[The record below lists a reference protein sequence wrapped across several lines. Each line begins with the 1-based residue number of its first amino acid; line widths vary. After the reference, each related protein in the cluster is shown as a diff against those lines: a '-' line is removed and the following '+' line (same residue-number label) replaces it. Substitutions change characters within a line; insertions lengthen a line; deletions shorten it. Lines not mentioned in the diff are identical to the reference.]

1 LPKLNEIMTQR
12 VFTASPSSS
21 IAEAAD
27 EMVKG
32 RFGSAIIMEGSWISG
47 IFTERDALRAAAAGA
62 DPSTTSIADWM
73 TKDPVTVTADTDSEE
88 AGELMV
94 THGFRH
100 LPVVDGK
107 EVIGIVSLRDILSVK
122 VRRAPES
129 S

>member
-1 LPKLNEIMTQR
+1 MPKLNEIMTER
-12 VFTASPSSS
+12 VFTAAPGSS
-21 IAEAAD
+21 IAETAE

-73 TKDPVTVTADTDSEE
+73 TRDLVTVTADTDSEE

-107 EVIGIVSLRDILSVK
+107 EVIGIVSLRDILSTK
-122 VRRAPES
+122 VRRVPES

>member
-1 LPKLNEIMTQR
+1 MPKLNEIMTQR
-12 VFTASPSSS
+12 VVTAAPSSS
-21 IAEAAD
+21 IAEAAN

-107 EVIGIVSLRDILSVK
+107 KVIGIVSLRDILSVK
-122 VRRAPES
+122 VRRTPES